1 MPEGFFGHFLNENY
15 YEVAAVEA
23 AGYYKFANRDQNE
36 ASLRCLQEAELI
48 IAASETASCDSGRDP
63 LEAARVQSRQRLS
76 SAREICACN
85 PGRFLSVAT
94 PFCSTRGVPA
104 RAILTV
110 SRSDVIMLVK
120 IRSTSLMVAMSF
132 VDEVNSLHVER
143 VNVIL
148 RLGRT
153 PFHYTRQTFS

>member
-1 MPEGFFGHFLNENY
+1 MQSLN
-15 YEVAAVEA
+15 
-23 AGYYKFANRDQNE
+23 
-36 ASLRCLQEAELI
+36 ASLVLL
-48 IAASETASCDSGRDP
+48 P
-63 LEAARVQSRQRLS
+63 
-76 SAREICACN
+76 
-85 PGRFLSVAT
+85 
-94 PFCSTRGVPA
+94 PFCSTRDVPA

-120 IRSTSLMVAMSF
+120 IRSTSLMVAMTF